1 MAANGKTQFVST
13 HWIQTIQESMQN
25 STQWCMLWCLWQ
37 VCPTAEI
44 KQIVEAV
51 CVVMVCYIHGTP
63 VGTSHLHERS
73 TPHMDAAE
81 DGQFAWI
88 ERASSIHSKPGTGLC
103 THSSQHTHLKNTYCC
118 SNALQ
123 HQENHTHFIYRMT
136 KWALRAVRI
145 SWKRPHSFSFDG
157 QLEYI
162 ARRVCIK
169 RMAHENAN
177 P

>member
-1 MAANGKTQFVST
+1 
-13 HWIQTIQESMQN
+13 MQN

-44 KQIVEAV
+44 KQIVECL
-51 CVVMVCYIHGTP
+51 CVLWWFV
-63 VGTSHLHERS
+63 TSMAHQWVLLIYMS
-73 TPHMDAAE
+73 AAHHTWMQQKT
-81 DGQFAWI
+81 DNSPG
-88 ERASSIHSKPGTGLC
+88 SSAHHRYMANQVPDYVPTAANK
-103 THSSQHTHLKNTYCC
+103 HTHLKNTYCC

-145 SWKRPHSFSFDG
+145 SWKRTHSFSFDG